1 MPTSPRA
8 PQRPH
13 AITRHGDTRVDPYYW
28 LMNKADP
35 EVLAHLT
42 AENEYTAAML
52 APQSELRETIMA
64 EFRAHIEETDISV
77 PVRRRHY
84 WVYERTIEGL
94 NYGIA
99 CRLPANDGDLT
110 PPTIDPLNPPSNEQ
124 VMYDENIEAE
134 GHDFHSTGIFAVSP
148 NDAWVAVG
156 TDVDGDELHH
166 VTFRPLNGQAPLDD
180 SIEDASYGCTWS
192 ADSKYFF
199 YTRVDDALRPFQI
212 WRHELGTNAAL
223 DVLVHEERD
232 PEYTIAVGR
241 SLSHDMLYLSMSSSM
256 TTELWYLDG
265 STPTGTFQVFEPRR
279 HGVEYDAEHFTD
291 ALGTGW
297 WVKVTNEDAKDFRA
311 LVRRAD
317 DEEWRTL
324 IEHRP
329 GTRLDGIELFATFF
343 VIVERFEGQPSVRIV
358 PLLDG
363 TDPFGHDVLERA
375 QLLSAG
381 AKPSAVFLSANPEFN
396 TPHLRVQMSSMITPR
411 LVADI
416 VVATGERLLRKQ
428 QVVKGGYT
436 EADYVSGQRW
446 VTASDGVRV
455 PVTVVAK
462 RGTLVPSEDGELVA
476 EAPAPMVLYGY
487 GSYEASM
494 DPFFSAMRLS
504 LLNRGVIFAIAHVR
518 GGGELGR
525 AWYEMGRLDQKATS
539 FSDFVSVARDCIDA
553 GFTTP
558 DQLAARGGSAGG
570 LLMGAV
576 MNLAPELFR
585 AVLAEVPFVDA
596 LTTMLDAS
604 LPLTIGEWEEWGN
617 PDASPE
623 TYRIMKGYSPYDN
636 VVATNP
642 DGSVR
647 RYPHVLALAG
657 LNDSRVGFW
666 EPTKWVQKLRDA
678 NEQNVAYLKVE
689 MGAGHGGPS
698 GRYDAWRDEAMSL
711 AFLLSEIGAA

>member
-1 MPTSPRA
+1 
-8 PQRPH
+8 
-13 AITRHGDTRVDPYYW
+13 
-28 LMNKADP
+28 MNKEDP
-35 EVLAHLT
+35 EVLAHLA
-42 AENEYTAAML
+42 AENEHTAAVL
-52 APQSELRETIMA
+52 APQAELRETIMA

-77 PVRRRHY
+77 PVRRRKY

-99 CRLPANDGDLT
+99 CRLPAVDGDTT
-110 PPTIDPLNPPSNEQ
+110 PPEIDPLSPPANEQ
-124 VMYDENIEAE
+124 VMYDENVEAE

-148 NDAWVAVG
+148 DDAWVAVG
-156 TDVDGDELHH
+156 TDVTGDELHH
-166 VTFRPLNGQAPLDD
+166 VTFRPLNGQAPL
-180 SIEDASYGCTWS
+180 EDTITGVSYGCTWS
-192 ADSKYFF
+192 ADSAYFF

-212 WRHELGTNAAL
+212 WRHELGTDASL
-223 DVLVHEERD
+223 DVLVHEELD

-265 STPTGTFQVFEPRR
+265 TTPTGTFTVFEPRR
-279 HGVEYDAEHFTD
+279 RGIEYDAEHFTD
-291 ALGTGW
+291 ASGHGW

-311 LVRRAD
+311 VVRRSD
-317 DEEWRTL
+317 DAQWREL
-324 IEHRP
+324 VAHRP
-329 GTRLDGIELFATFF
+329 GTRLDGLELFATFF

-358 PLLDG
+358 PLL
-363 TDPFGHDVLERA
+363 TEADPFGTDVLERA
-375 QLLSAG
+375 QVLSAG
-381 AKPSAVFLSANPEFN
+381 AKPSAVFLSANPEFH
-396 TPHLRVQMSSMITPR
+396 TALLRVQMTSMITPR
-411 LVADI
+411 LVADVNI
-416 VVATGERLLRKQ
+416 ETGERLVRKQ
-428 QVVKGGYT
+428 QIVKGGYV
-436 EADYVSGQRW
+436 EANYVSGQRW
-446 VTASDGVRV
+446 VRASDGVMV
-455 PVTVVAK
+455 PVTIVAK
-462 RGTLVPSEDGELVA
+462 RGTLVPADDGTLVA
-476 EAPAPMVLYGY
+476 PATAPMVLYGY

-504 LLNRGVIFAIAHVR
+504 LLDRGVIYAIAHVR

-539 FSDFVSVARDCIDA
+539 FSDFVAVARDCIDA
-553 GFTTP
+553 GLTSP
-558 DQLAARGGSAGG
+558 QQLAARGGSAGG

-617 PDASPE
+617 PDASAE

-636 VVATNP
+636 VVSHNP
-642 DGSVR
+642 DGSERV
-647 RYPHVLALAG
+647 YPHVLALAG

-678 NEQNVAYLKVE
+678 NESNVAYLKVE

>member
-1 MPTSPRA
+1 
-8 PQRPH
+8 
-13 AITRHGDTRVDPYYW
+13 
-28 LMNKADP
+28 MNKEDP
-35 EVLAHLT
+35 EVLAHLA
-42 AENEYTAAML
+42 AENEHTAAVL
-52 APQSELRETIMA
+52 APQAELRETIMA

-77 PVRRRHY
+77 PVRRHNY

-99 CRLPANDGDLT
+99 CRLPAVDGDST
-110 PPTIDPLNPPSNEQ
+110 PPEIDPLNPPANEQ
-124 VMYDENIEAE
+124 VMYDENVEAE

-148 NDAWVAVG
+148 DDAWVAVG
-156 TDVDGDELHH
+156 TDVTGDELHH
-166 VTFRPLNGQAPLDD
+166 VTFRPLNGQAPFADTID
-180 SIEDASYGCTWS
+180 GVSYGCTWS
-192 ADSKYFF
+192 ADSAFFF

-212 WRHELGTNAAL
+212 WRHELGTDASL
-223 DVLVHEERD
+223 DVLVHEELD

-256 TTELWYLDG
+256 TTELSYLDG
-265 STPTGTFQVFEPRR
+265 ATPTGDFTVFEPRR
-279 HGVEYDAEHFTD
+279 RGIEYDAEHFTD
-291 ALGTGW
+291 ASGQGW

-311 LVRRAD
+311 VVRRSD
-317 DEEWRTL
+317 DTQWREL
-324 IEHRP
+324 VAHRP
-329 GTRLDGIELFATFF
+329 GTRLDGLELFATFF

-358 PLLDG
+358 PLLPEA
-363 TDPFGHDVLERA
+363 DPFGTDVLERA
-375 QLLSAG
+375 QILSAG
-381 AKPSAVFLSANPEFN
+381 AKPSAVFLSVNPEFA
-396 TPHLRVQMSSMITPR
+396 TTLLRVQMSSMITPR

-416 VVATGERLLRKQ
+416 NIETGERLIRKQ
-428 QVVKGGYT
+428 QIVKGGYE

-446 VTASDGVRV
+446 VRASDGVMV
-455 PVTVVAK
+455 PVTIVAK
-462 RGTLVPSEDGELVA
+462 RGTLVPADGGDLVA
-476 EAPAPMVLYGY
+476 PVTAPMVLYGY

-504 LLNRGVIFAIAHVR
+504 LLDRGVIYAIAHVR

-539 FSDFVSVARDCIDA
+539 FSDFVAVARDCIDA
-553 GFTTP
+553 GLTSP
-558 DQLAARGGSAGG
+558 QQLAARGGSAGG
-570 LLMGAV
+570 LLMGAA

-617 PDASPE
+617 PDASAE

-636 VVATNP
+636 VVSRNP
-642 DGSVR
+642 DGSERV
-647 RYPHVLALAG
+647 YPHVLALAG

-678 NEQNVAYLKVE
+678 NEKNVAYLKVE

-711 AFLLSEIGAA
+711 AFLLTEIGAA